1 MSGILDGKTVLI
13 TGIITDASIAF
24 HAAAMAQEQGATVII
39 TGIPERL
46 RLIDRIAKR
55 LPKEVPPAIGLDVTA
70 EEDLESLAG
79 KIREIAPQGIDG
91 VMHSIAFAP
100 RTLMGPEAKPF
111 LEGPGPDAAKAFEI
125 SAWSY
130 ASLARAVLPV
140 MNEGGSIVGMDFD
153 PRTAMPYYNWMGV
166 AKAAL
171 ESVNRYVAREV
182 GNAKNIRSNLVAA
195 GPIKTLAAKAI
206 AGTATDDAKQL
217 NMLNEYWDGASPIGW
232 DVDDP
237 TVVAKSVCALLSD
250 WLPGTTGSIVY
261 VDGGA
266 SHNTWFPEGM
276 TSGS

>member
-1 MSGILDGKTVLI
+1 MTGLLEGKTVLI

-24 HAAAMAQEQGATVII
+24 HAAAVAQEQGATVII

-46 RLIDRIAKR
+46 RLIDRIARR
-55 LPKEVPPAIGLDVTA
+55 LPREVPPAIGLDVTD
-70 EEDLESLAG
+70 ETHLGELADR
-79 KIREIAPQGIDG
+79 IRELAPQGVDG
-91 VMHSIAFAP
+91 VLHSIAFAP
-100 RTLMGPEAKPF
+100 RTLMGPGAMPF
-111 LEGPGPDAAKAFEI
+111 LEGPGADAAKAFEI

-153 PRTAMPYYNWMGV
+153 PRTAMPHYNWMGV

-182 GNAKNIRSNLVAA
+182 GEAKRIRSNLVAA

-206 AGTATDDAKQL
+206 AGTATDDARQL
-217 NMLNEYWDGASPIGW
+217 TLLNEFWDGAAPIGW

-237 TVVAKSVCALLSD
+237 SVVAKSVCALLSD

-266 SHNTWFPEGM
+266 SHNTWFPANL
-276 TSGS
+276 GS

>member
-1 MSGILDGKTVLI
+1 VSGILDGKTVLI

-55 LPKEVPPAIGLDVTA
+55 LPKEVPPAIGLDVTN
-70 EEDLESLAG
+70 EDDLDALAG
-79 KIREIAPQGIDG
+79 KITELAPQGIDG

-130 ASLARAVLPV
+130 ASLARAVLPA

-182 GNAKNIRSNLVAA
+182 GNAKNVRSNLVAA

-250 WLPGTTGSIVY
+250 WLPATTGSIVY
-261 VDGGA
+261 VDGGM
-266 SHNTWFPEGM
+266 GM
-276 TSGS
+276 GH

>member
-1 MSGILDGKTVLI
+1 MDGKTVLI

-46 RLIDRIAKR
+46 RLIDRIARR
-55 LPKEVPPAIGLDVTA
+55 LPKEVPPAIGLDVTN
-70 EEDLESLAG
+70 EEDLDALAG
-79 KIREIAPQGIDG
+79 KISELAPQGIDG

-111 LEGPGPDAAKAFEI
+111 LEAPGPDAAKAFEI

-130 ASLARAVLPV
+130 ASLARAVLPA

-182 GNAKNIRSNLVAA
+182 GDAKNIRSNLVAA

>member
-1 MSGILDGKTVLI
+1 MTGLLEGKTVLI

-24 HAAAMAQEQGATVII
+24 HAAAVAQEQGAKVII

-55 LPKEVPPAIGLDVTA
+55 LPQEVPAAIPLDITN
-70 EEDLESLAG
+70 EEDLAALAG
-79 KIREIAPQGIDG
+79 RITELAPEGVDG
-91 VMHSIAFAP
+91 VVHSIAFAP
-100 RTLMGPEAKPF
+100 KTLMGPDAVPF
-111 LEGPGPDAAKAFEI
+111 LEGPGPDVAKSFEI

-130 ASLARAVLPV
+130 AALARAVLPV

-153 PRTAMPYYNWMGV
+153 PRTAMPDYNWMGV
-166 AKAAL
+166 SKAAL

-182 GNAKNIRSNLVAA
+182 GNAKRIRSNLVAA

-206 AGTATDDAKQL
+206 SGTATDDARKL
-217 NMLNEYWDGASPIGW
+217 TMLNEYWDGASPIGW
-232 DVDDP
+232 NVDDP
-237 TVVAKSVCALLSD
+237 TVVGKSVVALLSD

-266 SHNTWFPEGM
+266 SHNTWFPDNFLG
-276 TSGS
+276 

>member
-24 HAAAMAQEQGATVII
+24 HAAAMAQEQGAKVLI

-55 LPKEVPPAIGLDVTA
+55 LPQEVPPAIGLDITN
-70 EEDLESLAG
+70 EDDLSGLAD
-79 KIREIAPQGIDG
+79 KIRELAPEGIDG

-100 RTLMGPEAKPF
+100 RTLMGPDALPF

-153 PRTAMPYYNWMGV
+153 PRTALPYYNWMGV

-182 GNAKNIRSNLVAA
+182 GEAKNIRSNLVAA

-232 DVDDP
+232 NVDDP

-266 SHNTWFPEGM
+266 
-276 TSGS
+276 

>member
-1 MSGILDGKTVLI
+1 MGGLLDGKTILV

-24 HAAAMAQEQGATVII
+24 HAAAVAQEQGAKVII

-55 LPKEVPPAIGLDVTA
+55 LPKEVPPAIGLDITS
-70 EEDLESLAG
+70 EDDLAALAD
-79 KIREIAPQGIDG
+79 KVRELAPEGVDG
-91 VMHSIAFAP
+91 VFHSIAYAP
-100 RTLMGPEAKPF
+100 RTLMGPDALPF
-111 LEGPGPDAAKAFEI
+111 LEGSGPDAAKSFEI

-140 MNEGGSIVGMDFD
+140 LNEGGSLVGMDFD
-153 PRTAMPYYNWMGV
+153 PRTALPYYNWMGV

-182 GNAKNIRSNLVAA
+182 GAAKKARSNLIAA

-206 AGTATDDAKQL
+206 AGTATDDAAKMNQL
-217 NMLNEYWDGASPIGW
+217 NVYWDGASPIGW
-232 DVDDP
+232 DVNDP
-237 TVVAKSVCALLSD
+237 TVVAKSIVTLLSD

-266 SHNTWFPEGM
+266 SHNTWFPENM
-276 TSGS
+276 PVD

>member
-1 MSGILDGKTVLI
+1 MGGLLEGKTILI
-13 TGIITDASIAF
+13 TGIITDSSIAF
-24 HAAAMAQEQGATVII
+24 HAAAMAQEQGAKVII

-55 LPKEVPPAIGLDVTA
+55 LPKEVPPAIGLDVTN
-70 EEDLESLAG
+70 EEDLAGLAD
-79 KIREIAPQGIDG
+79 KIRELAPEGLDG
-91 VMHSIAFAP
+91 VLHSIAFAP
-100 RTLMGPEAKPF
+100 RTLMGPEALPF

-140 MNEGGSIVGMDFD
+140 MNEGGSLVGMDFD

-182 GNAKNIRSNLVAA
+182 GTAKKVRSNLIAA

-206 AGTATDDAKQL
+206 AGTATDDAAKLNQL
-217 NMLNEYWDGASPIGW
+217 NIYWDGASPIGW

-237 TVVAKSVCALLSD
+237 TAVAKSIVALLSD
-250 WLPGTTGSIVY
+250 WL
-261 VDGGA
+261 
-266 SHNTWFPEGM
+266 
-276 TSGS
+276 